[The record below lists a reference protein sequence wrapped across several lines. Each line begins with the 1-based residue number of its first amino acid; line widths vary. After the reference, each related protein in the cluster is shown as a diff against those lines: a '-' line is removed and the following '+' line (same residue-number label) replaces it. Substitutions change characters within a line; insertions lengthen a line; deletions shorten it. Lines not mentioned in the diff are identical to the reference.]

1 MLSDDDNYTLMSQ
14 GLTQKDSHG
23 HPLKHGNVEE
33 IFFAEKMPVGS
44 LEEGKRNY
52 RNFTMREAEALL
64 KGKNFSLYLWD
75 TSVTK

>member
-1 MLSDDDNYTLMSQ
+1 MAARCLQLLQRSSSVFHLLSDDDNYTLMSQ

-44 LEEGKRNY
+44 LEEGKREI
-52 RNFTMREAEALL
+52 TETLQ
-64 KGKNFSLYLWD
+64 
-75 TSVTK
+75 